1 VATLIE
7 AFSAVLLS
15 FGSYLILRTL
25 WKLDVPPVRAV
36 ARRQPRPEP
45 APEIRRAA

>member
-15 FGSYLILRTL
+15 LGSFLILRTL
-25 WKLDVPPVRAV
+25 WKLDAPAVRAV
-36 ARRQPRPEP
+36 SRPKPSEP
-45 APEIRRAA
+45 APEFRRAA

>member
-15 FGSYLILRTL
+15 LGSFLILRTL
-25 WKLDVPPVRAV
+25 WKLDVSRPRAV
-36 ARRQPRPEP
+36 SPPGRREP
-45 APEIRRAA
+45 APELRRAA

>member
-1 VATLIE
+1 MATLIE

-25 WKLDVPPVRAV
+25 WKLDASRPRAV
-36 ARRQPRPEP
+36 SPPGQREP
-45 APEIRRAA
+45 APEYRQAA